1 MRIITKIYLFL
12 IFSFTLLLSGT
23 SFAQEGEPELGAWY
37 VYIGNTD
44 FKESHFG
51 VMGDVQ
57 YRNYSVFSDFQQFIA
72 RGAVSYSFENMP
84 LKVATGYGFFN
95 SGTFG
100 ESDAK
105 FQENRIHQDFIWS
118 QQLGKHIYTSHRI
131 RLEERF
137 VDDQDFRTRAR
148 YMLAIK
154 VPLTKSDLSKN
165 SVYFSGYSEV
175 FINGQKN
182 IGNGRKVTLFDR
194 NWSFAGLGYSISDQL
209 RFEAGY
215 MRETTSS
222 QSKGQLTF
230 TLFQT
235 F

>member
-12 IFSFTLLLSGT
+12 FFSFSFLLSQNA
-23 SFAQEGEPELGAWY
+23 FAQEGEPELGAWY
-37 VYIGNTD
+37 VYIWNTD
-44 FKESHFG
+44 FKESQLG
-51 VMGDVQ
+51 IMGDFQ
-57 YRNYSVFSDFQQFIA
+57 YRNFSVFSDFQQFIA
-72 RGAVSYSFENMP
+72 RGAVSYSFKDMP
-84 LKVATGYGFFN
+84 LKVAAGYGFFN

-100 ESDAK
+100 ESETK
-105 FQENRIHQDFIWS
+105 SQENRLHQDFLWS
-118 QQLGKHIYTSHRI
+118 QKLGNRIYTSHRI
-131 RLEERF
+131 RLEERW
-137 VDDQDFRTRAR
+137 VENQDFRTRGR
-148 YMLAIK
+148 YVLFIK
-154 VPLTKSDLSKN
+154 VPLNKNDLSKN
-165 SVYFSGYSEV
+165 SVYFSAYSEV

-194 NWSFAGLGYSISDQL
+194 NWSFGGLGYSISDQL
-209 RFEAGY
+209 RFETGY